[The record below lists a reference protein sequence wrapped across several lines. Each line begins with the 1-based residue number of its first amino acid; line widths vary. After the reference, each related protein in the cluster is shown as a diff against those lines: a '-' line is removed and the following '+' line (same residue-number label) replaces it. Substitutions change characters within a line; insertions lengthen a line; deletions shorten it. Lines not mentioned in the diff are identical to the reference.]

1 MSDDTG
7 PLHPTHPTRRQ
18 VLPPLVALL
27 LAVVVIGEIAWATY
41 VITGS
46 DDLEPH
52 DVPVVVAA
60 DPVVAESVARQ
71 YDALPGTPVDLRAA
85 ADEDA
90 ARATLDDGSAR
101 AALVVDL
108 DGSTDRLLLAS
119 ANDDVLDD
127 AIRDRVE
134 RSEQRI
140 DREVSVETVGPA
152 DADERREAARLA
164 VALAL
169 LLGFLIAVGTSL
181 RAGPVTHDLRQG
193 LRRLLLVGAL
203 SVLGGA
209 VIGVLALRGDT
220 WAVVLVPAAVAG
232 ASAATT
238 LALESLFGWAGL
250 GLAVVAFFATGAP
263 LLARVDPYLVG
274 EPWASIAT
282 LGLPGAGLE
291 TAAELSLYGRLAP
304 EPSAVVLVWLVTAP
318 LVIVL
323 ARVVRRRRE
332 VPSPIAEED
341 AVRHIGGMNGWRI
354 RVLGVV
360 APLTAAMLVLSVVV
374 PRAEVS
380 AAPRLASLAA
390 SADCVRSGSVTSV
403 DDLNRIA
410 EMRGT
415 DDFRGGDVGADA
427 LLQDGRR
434 AWLFGDTL
442 QDGVTGSS
450 YVRNSMLVTDEE
462 CIRAVVPEDGGALI
476 PDRSGGGESPVGYWP
491 MSTVVDERAGYD
503 LLYVTTQRVRT
514 TGSEAFDFENLGL
527 SVAVFVVPVGGTPQL
542 LERRDMGPDRAD
554 RTHPTWG
561 AATTLTGRGDD
572 RWLYVFGTANPG
584 TDKAW
589 GYSLRVAR
597 VRPDDFLDQDR
608 WRYWDGSDW
617 STEEDDATE
626 MIPAED
632 GVSQTLSVF
641 TQGDR
646 WYALSKR
653 NDLLGN
659 DITVWSSD
667 SPTGPWSSGT
677 AVQKVAKGGTGQV
690 RYMPL
695 AHPTLFPEEG
705 SVVASYSTNDTDSER
720 VAEDPLR
727 YRPRFVRVDLPR

>member
-1 MSDDTG
+1 MSGDTS
-7 PLHPTHPTRRQ
+7 PLRPTHPTRRQ
-18 VLPPLVALL
+18 LLPPLVALL
-27 LAVVVIGEIAWATY
+27 LSVVVIGEVAWAAY

-52 DVPVVVAA
+52 AVPVVVAA

-71 YDALPGTPVDLRAA
+71 YDALPGTPVDLRAVS
-85 ADEDA
+85 DEDT
-90 ARATLDDGSAR
+90 ARAALADGSAR
-101 AALVVDL
+101 AALLIDL

-119 ANDDVLDD
+119 ANDEVLDD
-127 AIRDRVE
+127 AVRDRVE

-140 DREVSVETVGPA
+140 NREVSVETVGPA

-169 LLGFLIAVGTSL
+169 LLGFLVAVGTSL
-181 RAGPVTHDLRQG
+181 RAGPVAHDLRQG
-193 LRRLLLVGAL
+193 LRRLLVVGAL

-209 VIGVLALRGDT
+209 VIGVLTLRGDT

-238 LALESLFGWAGL
+238 FALESLFGWAGL

-291 TAAELSLYGRLAP
+291 TAAEQSLYGRLAP

-332 VPSPIAEED
+332 VPSPVAEED

-360 APLTAAMLVLSVVV
+360 TPLTAAMLVLSVVV

-442 QDGVTGSS
+442 QDGVAGSS
-450 YVRNSMLVTDEE
+450 YVRNSMLVTDQK
-462 CIRAVVPEDGGALI
+462 CIRAVVPEDDGALI

-542 LERRDMGPDRAD
+542 LERRDIGADRAD
-554 RTHPTWG
+554 REHPTWG
-561 AATTLTGRGDD
+561 AATTLVGRGDD

-617 STEEDDATE
+617 SSEEDDATE

-641 TQGDR
+641 TQGNR

-659 DITVWSSD
+659 DITVWSAD

-677 AVQKVAKGGTGQV
+677 AVQKVPKGGTGQV

-720 VAEDPLR
+720 VADDPLR

>member
-462 CIRAVVPEDGGALI
+462 CIRAVVPEDDGALI

-597 VRPDDFLDQDR
+597 VRPDDFLDQER

-626 MIPAED
+626 MIPAKD

-641 TQGDR
+641 TRGDR

>member
-71 YDALPGTPVDLRAA
+71 YDALPGTPVDLRAV

-193 LRRLLLVGAL
+193 LRRLVLVGAL

-220 WAVVLVPAAVAG
+220 WAVILVPAAVAG

-641 TQGDR
+641 TQGER

>member
-71 YDALPGTPVDLRAA
+71 YDALPGTPVDLRAV

-617 STEEDDATE
+617 SREEDDATE
-626 MIPAED
+626 MIPAKD

-641 TQGDR
+641 TRGDR

>member
-1 MSDDTG
+1 MSSTDPVRPG
-7 PLHPTHPTRRQ
+7 WRQ
-18 VLPPLVALL
+18 VLPPAVAVL

-41 VITGS
+41 IITGS

-52 DVPVVVAA
+52 SVPAVVAA
-60 DPVVAESVARQ
+60 DPVVAESVARH
-71 YDALPGTPVDLRAA
+71 YDALPGRPVDLRAV

-90 ARATLDDGSAR
+90 ARAALADGSAR

-140 DREVSVETVGPA
+140 NREVSVETVGSA

-169 LLGFLIAVGTSL
+169 LLGFLVAVGTSL
-181 RAGPVTHDLRQG
+181 RAGPVASGLRQG
-193 LRRLLLVGAL
+193 LRRLLVVGVL
-203 SVLGGA
+203 STLGGA

-220 WAVVLVPAAVAG
+220 WAVVLVPATVAG
-232 ASAATT
+232 ASAATA
-238 LALESLFGWAGL
+238 LALEALFGWAGL

-263 LLARVDPYLVG
+263 VLTRVDRYLVG
-274 EPWASIAT
+274 EPWSSIAT

-291 TAAELSLYGRLAP
+291 TATELSLHGRLAP

-318 LVIVL
+318 LVILL
-323 ARVVRRRRE
+323 ARVVRRRQE
-332 VPSPIAEED
+332 VPSPVD
-341 AVRHIGGMNGWRI
+341 DDGMRHIGGMNGWRI

-360 APLTAAMLVLSVVV
+360 APLTAAMLVLSFVV

-390 SADCVRSGSVTSV
+390 SADCVRSGNVTSV
-403 DDLNRIA
+403 ADLNRIA
-410 EMRGT
+410 AMRGT

-442 QDGVTGSS
+442 QDGVAGSG
-450 YVRNSMLVTDEE
+450 YVRNSMLVTDEK
-462 CIRAVVPEDGGALI
+462 CIRAVVPESGGALI
-476 PDRSGGGESPVGYWP
+476 PDRTGAGENPVGYWP

-514 TGSEAFDFENLGL
+514 TGSDAFGFENLGL
-527 SVAVFVVPVGGTPQL
+527 SVAVFVVPIGGTPQL
-542 LERRDMGPDRAD
+542 LERRDIGPDSAD
-554 RTHPTWG
+554 RNHPTWG

-617 STEEDDATE
+617 SREEDDATE
-626 MIPAED
+626 MIPAKD

-653 NDLLGN
+653 NDLLGS
-659 DITVWSSD
+659 DITVWSAD

-677 AVQKVAKGGTGQV
+677 AVEKIPKGGTGQV

-695 AHPTLFPEEG
+695 AHPTLFPKEG
-705 SVVASYSTNDTDSER
+705 SVVASYSTNDTNSER
-720 VAEDPLR
+720 VAADPLR
-727 YRPRFVRVDLPR
+727 YRPHFVEVPLPR